1 MEGRKEKTAREKI
14 ISGRKGQNHGKT
26 RIEKG
31 KCHEEEWKNINSN
44 REKDFLSEEVM
55 KKAEQQK
62 KGRGKRGE
70 WS

>member
-1 MEGRKEKTAREKI
+1 MSE
-14 ISGRKGQNHGKT
+14 Q
-26 RIEKG
+26 
-31 KCHEEEWKNINSN
+31 WKNINSN